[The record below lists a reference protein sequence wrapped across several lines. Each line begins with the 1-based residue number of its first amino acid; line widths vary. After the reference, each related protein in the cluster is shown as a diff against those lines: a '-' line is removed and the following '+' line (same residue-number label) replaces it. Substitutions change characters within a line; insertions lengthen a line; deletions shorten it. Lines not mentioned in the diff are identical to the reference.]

1 MKKNIVDVRAHRRL
15 RLKHPDNKL
24 PKFFRIRRLGFCR
37 PLQLPIDNGKL
48 QASTRF
54 TRAYSNGETLYLQ
67 RVQYGNH

>member
-24 PKFFRIRRLGFCR
+24 PKFLRIRRVGSCR

-54 TRAYSNGETLYLQ
+54 TKSIFKW
-67 RVQYGNH
+67 